1 MVAVPFLETPA
12 IVLGTTGGAGAPLP
26 EATGT
31 GEVMSVVEPALGT
44 PAIVLGTTGGAGA
57 PLLDTTR
64 TGEVMSVVGPAG
76 TLVVEPGPVGGRVV
90 GTVAGGVG

>member
-1 MVAVPFLETPA
+1 MLVGAVPFRGRPVVVAVPFLETPA

-26 EATGT
+26 E
-31 GEVMSVVEPALGT
+31 
-44 PAIVLGTTGGAGA
+44 TTG
-57 PLLDTTR
+57 